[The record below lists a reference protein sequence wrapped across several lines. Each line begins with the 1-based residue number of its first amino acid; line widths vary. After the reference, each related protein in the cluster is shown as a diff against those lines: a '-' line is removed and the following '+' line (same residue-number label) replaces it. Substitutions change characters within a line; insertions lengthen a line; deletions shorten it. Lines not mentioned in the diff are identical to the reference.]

1 MSLRLKIKHI
11 WNSILLQLSFFL
23 LAFYL
28 TVGALFLFSDIWAD
42 IVPKGREIIGTS
54 LIIFACLRFYIA
66 YRRYKTKH
74 EKIQAL
80 KLAKKKLSEESQQHV
95 NIQ

>member
-11 WNSILLQLSFFL
+11 WNSLLLQLSFFL
-23 LAFYL
+23 LVFYL

-42 IVPKGREIIGTS
+42 IVPKGREIIGGA
-54 LIIFACLRFYIA
+54 LILFACLRFYTA
-66 YRRYKTKH
+66 YRRYKTKR

-80 KLAKKKLSEESQQHV
+80 KEAKKKLLEESQHAKV
-95 NIQ
+95 